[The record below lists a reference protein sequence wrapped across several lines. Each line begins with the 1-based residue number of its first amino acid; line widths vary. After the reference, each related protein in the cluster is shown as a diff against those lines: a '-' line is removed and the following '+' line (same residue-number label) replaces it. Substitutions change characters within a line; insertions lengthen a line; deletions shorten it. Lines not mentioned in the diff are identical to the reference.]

1 MNRMTALTW
10 PDSPSAFAEATW
22 ANLVPYY
29 DELANRPLDNRT
41 VESWLRD
48 WTALEDLIGE
58 AAALASVAYTCDTTD
73 PAKERAHARFSSE
86 IGPQLAEQ
94 RVRLAQRLLD
104 LGYERPNIATGI
116 RRFRNARDLFREEN
130 LPLSAALQ
138 RLNIGYQ
145 KRTGAMTVDWGGEE
159 KTVAQLSPYL
169 LDPDRAVRERAF
181 RLRAQ
186 PYIAAHDEL
195 SALFDQQYALR
206 QRVAANAGLAN
217 YRDYAH
223 REKNRFDYSPADCE
237 EFHAAVEETVVPFV
251 AQRLERRRQQMGL
264 DTIRPWD
271 TGPDPLG
278 RPPLQPFGD
287 VSALIAH
294 AATIFDHVDPTLGE
308 YYRTMMDEGLLDLD
322 SRRGKA
328 PGGYCTRF
336 AHRQRPFIFMN
347 AVGVAGDVTT
357 LLHEAGHAFHVFE
370 ADELPYFFQRHPGS
384 EMAEVAS
391 MSMELLTAPY
401 LSEAHGGYF
410 SEADTRRA
418 RIEHL
423 DQITSLLPHIASVD
437 AFQHW
442 IYTSG
447 EGHDAAARDAAW
459 LRIRQRFEPTLDW
472 SGLEAERIARWYQ
485 QLHIFL
491 YPFYYIEYGIAQIGA
506 LQVWRNSLRDPRG
519 ALDAYRRA
527 LALGGTAPLPDLFA
541 AAGAKLAFDA
551 ETMGELVALIGAEIA
566 KLEET
571 G

>member
-1 MNRMTALTW
+1 MTAPTW

-22 ANLVPYY
+22 ADLLPYY
-29 DELANRPLDNRT
+29 DDLAQRPLDARS
-41 VESWLRD
+41 VEGWLRD
-48 WTALEDLIGE
+48 WTTLEDLVGE

-73 PAKERAHARFSSE
+73 PAKERAHIRFSSE
-86 IGPQLAEQ
+86 IGPQLAAQ
-94 RVRLAQRLLD
+94 RVRLADRLLD

-116 RRFRNARDLFREEN
+116 RRFRNARELFREEN
-130 LPLSAALQ
+130 LPLTSELQ
-138 RLNIGYQ
+138 RLNIRYQ
-145 KRTGAMTVDWGGEE
+145 KITGTMTADWDGEE
-159 KTVAQLSPYL
+159 KTVPQLAPYL

-186 PYIAAHDEL
+186 PYIAARDDL
-195 SALFDQQYALR
+195 AALFDRQYALR

-223 REKNRFDYSPADCE
+223 REKHRFDYTPDDCE

-251 AQRLERRRQQMGL
+251 AQRLERRRQQLGL

-278 RPPLQPFGD
+278 RPPLRPFDD
-287 VSALIAH
+287 VSALIAR

-410 SEADTRRA
+410 GEADARRA

-423 DQITSLLPHIASVD
+423 DSIAAMLPHIASVD
-437 AFQHW
+437 AFQQW
-442 IYTSG
+442 VYTSG

-459 LRIRQRFEPTLDW
+459 LRIRRRFEPTLDW
-472 SGLEAERIARWYQ
+472 SGLDAERIARWYQ

-506 LQVWRNSLRDPRG
+506 LQVWRNSQRDPRG

-551 ETMGELVALIGAEIA
+551 GTMGELVALIGEEIA
-566 KLEET
+566 KLEA
-571 G
+571 